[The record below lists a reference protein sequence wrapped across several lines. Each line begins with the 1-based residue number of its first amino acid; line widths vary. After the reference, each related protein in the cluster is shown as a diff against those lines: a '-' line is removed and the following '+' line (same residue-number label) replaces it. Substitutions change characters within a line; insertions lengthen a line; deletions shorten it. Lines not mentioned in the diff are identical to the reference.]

1 MNMRIVT
8 KTKNTAKILAVTLA
22 LAMTATVALAQS
34 GNQHHGKEYGAG
46 HPCPMNQGMG
56 MHKGMGKHHGQ
67 KMMGQGCSWCMES
80 MQGLSAGQKKT
91 FMDKTVDLR
100 KEMMEKHFSYREALR
115 NSGTDTQKLETL
127 KKEMNE
133 LRAKIMQIRQEVVGQ
148 QK

>member
-1 MNMRIVT
+1 MRIVT

-34 GNQHHGKEYGAG
+34 GNQHHGKEYGSG

-67 KMMGQGCSWCMES
+67 KMMGQGCSWCMGS
-80 MQGLSAGQKKT
+80 MQGLSAEQKKT